1 MSNDERDPWD
11 ILYRTIETYFELV
24 VNPIVVADTATDT
37 NFVYQA
43 EDLMNE
49 IDYNYHQEL
58 DSTADTMYNIS
69 RIITHLTQVQ
79 DMTLNDTV
87 EAILNIENP
96 NNFEDVKVTLSTSDF
111 EKLSDSI
118 AENQVL
124 KTEDCNICLETIGK
138 RKALKLNCSHSF
150 HTKCL
155 KKWLTSYKTSCP
167 CCRTDCRDYL

>member
-69 RIITHLTQVQ
+69 RIT
-79 DMTLNDTV
+79 
-87 EAILNIENP
+87 